1 MVPDARRLCTH
12 GRRDLALG
20 VGRLGAGQCNAS
32 SSARLSGGRPR
43 PHAWRSAPAPRG
55 PSRERALAPSPRG
68 IASVGGPS
76 PWTSDGRGLPARAV
90 RTLDPGRT
98 CSRERSCPM
107 PSSAAGQG
115 RALRGARAATRG
127 QRAGRRRSRRRATDG
142 ATRPL
147 FADGRPG
154 VGLSSCTRR
163 CHRAA
168 RSRAS
173 RADSSPRASRR
184 SACAATAS
192 ASAAMAANSSSR
204 FNAPEPPVADYPT
217 PDASNPRR
225 PGRPPVR
232 RQVTAVAGAPPSHV
246 ATRGP
251 IYATASIDTN
261 RAAAGAGS

>member
-1 MVPDARRLCTH
+1 MADAISRSAWVGSVQGSATH
-12 GRRDLALG
+12 H
-20 VGRLGAGQCNAS
+20 
-32 SSARLSGGRPR
+32 RPR
-43 PHAWRSAPAPRG
+43 GSPAGALDPTRGAALPATRG
-55 PSRERALAPSPRG
+55 PSRERALAPSPRR

-98 CSRERSCPM
+98 CSRERPAPGAIKRSRARP
-107 PSSAAGQG
+107 SAA
-115 RALRGARAATRG
+115 RREAATRG
-127 QRAGRRRSRRRATDG
+127 QRAGRRRSPRRATDG

-204 FNAPEPPVADYPT
+204 FNAPAPPIADYPT

-225 PGRPPVR
+225 PGRAPGSSTGDSGGR
-232 RQVTAVAGAPPSHV
+232 RPAI
-246 ATRGP
+246 TRGDARTHSRDSLHRHESGQWRGP
-251 IYATASIDTN
+251 APESAF
-261 RAAAGAGS
+261 

>member
-1 MVPDARRLCTH
+1 MVDAISRSAWVGSVQGSATHHRPRGSPAGALDPTRGAALQPPAARRAS
-12 GRRDLALG
+12 ALSRQVPEASRLLVGLLPGLRMAVGFPLGPSGLSTQG
-20 VGRLGAGQCNAS
+20 VRVPV
-32 SSARLSGGRPR
+32 SAR
-43 PHAWRSAPAPRG
+43 
-55 PSRERALAPSPRG
+55 
-68 IASVGGPS
+68 
-76 PWTSDGRGLPARAV
+76 ARCHQAQ
-90 RTLDPGRT
+90 PGRAER
-98 CSRERSCPM
+98 CERE
-107 PSSAAGQG
+107 
-115 RALRGARAATRG
+115 AATRG